1 MITVFGSINLDLVF
15 NVSKLPGPGE
25 TVLCPDYFKAAGG
38 KGLNQAVAA
47 ARARPSKDLSINM
60 VGRAGKDEFGDI
72 ALTAL
77 EGAGVNIKNIRRG
90 PEPTACAAVSVDAK
104 AENQI
109 VVASGANTM
118 LKDDDLPD
126 KLLTPETV
134 LVLQMEIPLEANC
147 KIIQRAKQRG
157 VRVLL
162 NLAPAA
168 PFPGDMI
175 SLLDL
180 LVVNEVEAK
189 MMANRNDLDTSSSR
203 AAARAIAGKFSVPTI
218 VSLGAQGAHAFSN
231 NEEWQIDA
239 LPITPVD
246 TVGAG
251 DSFVG
256 NLAVGMALN
265 NSLAQMLHNAS
276 VAAGLACLTQGA
288 ATSMPAYMEVEERLG
303 DLPSAQKVSHL

>member
-15 NVSKLPGPGE
+15 NVGKLPGPGE

-47 ARARPSKDLSINM
+47 AHSQPDDGFAVNM
-60 VGRAGKDEFGDI
+60 VGRAGNDEFGDI
-72 ALTAL
+72 ALRAL
-77 EGAGVNIKNIRRG
+77 ESAGVNIDNVQRG
-90 PEPTACAAVSVDAK
+90 PEPTACAAVSVDK
-104 AENQI
+104 NAENQI
-109 VVASGANTM
+109 VVASGANTL

-126 KLLTPETV
+126 ELLTPKSV
-134 LVLQMEIPLEANC
+134 LVLQMEVPLDANC
-147 KIIQRAKQRG
+147 RIIKRANQRG
-157 VRVLL
+157 TRVLL

-168 PFPGDMI
+168 PFPRDII

-189 MMANRNDLDTSSSR
+189 MMANHNDLDSSSSR
-203 AAARAIAGKFSVPTI
+203 AAASAIAEEFSVQTI
-218 VSLGAQGAHAFSN
+218 VSLGAQGAHAFN
-231 NEEWQIDA
+231 KNEEWQINA

-265 NSLAQMLHNAS
+265 NSLAQMLHRAS

-288 ATSMPAYMEVEERLG
+288 ATSMPAYMAIEKRLG
-303 DLPSAQKVSHL
+303 DLPSAQKIPRL